1 MNEAKRVPAA
11 KPGAG
16 LDSNLD
22 LSRIKTVEGIDVRGK
37 RVLVRVDFNVPI
49 ENGVVADATRLERVL
64 PTIARLAAAGAKVI
78 VLSHLGRPKEGPSSD
93 TSLRPVAM
101 KMRELMPG
109 RKVHFIG
116 DCVGEEPRR
125 NLATLKPGEIAVL
138 ENLRF
143 YPGEE
148 KNDKLFA
155 KRLAEHGDIYVND
168 AFSTA
173 HRAHASVDAIADL
186 LPSHAGLLMM
196 AEIAALGRAL
206 ENPERPVMG
215 IVGGAKVSTKIEVL
229 THLVSRMD
237 VLVVGG
243 GMANTFLLAQG
254 IKIGSSLSE
263 PDFLGTAKEIMARAA
278 QSGCEIVLP
287 KDVVIADALKEGVE
301 WRVCPVT
308 EVPDGALI
316 LDFGPESIAALKERL
331 KDRPH
336 RAVERTSRRLRDAA
350 FRRGD
355 VRARP
360 RGGEPHQGRQ
370 ARERGGRRRYG
381 AGAERG
387 GRGFRL
393 HLYLDRRRRFSRMA
407 RRPRSARG
415 RGAGKERRPPL
426 TGAATSKIPVD
437 SLQRSF
443 PPMREFSNHRSSDR
457 GAPVLLHC
465 PGAPGNDIR
474 KGQRP

>member
-11 KPGAG
+11 KPGAA
-16 LDSNLD
+16 LDSSLD
-22 LSRIKTVEGIDVRGK
+22 LSRIKTIEGVDVRGK

-78 VLSHLGRPKEGPSSD
+78 VLSHLGRPKKGPSSD

-196 AEIAALGRAL
+196 AEIVALGRAL
-206 ENPERPVMG
+206 EKPERPVMG

-263 PDFLGTAKEIMARAA
+263 PDFVGTAKEIMSRAA

-287 KDVVIADALKEGVE
+287 KDVVIADALKGGVG
-301 WRVCPVT
+301 WRLCPVT
-308 EVPDGALI
+308 EVPKGALI
-316 LDFGPESIAALKERL
+316 LDFGPESIAAIKERL
-331 KDRPH
+331 ET
-336 RAVERTSRRLRDAA
+336 VRTVLWNGPLGA
-350 FRRGD
+350 FETPPFGEGTFALAREVASLTQDGKLVSVAGGGD
-355 VRARP
+355 TVRALK
-360 RGGEPHQGRQ
+360 E
-370 ARERGGRRRYG
+370 
-381 AGAERG
+381 AGAASGFTYISTAG
-387 GRGFRL
+387 GAFLEWLGGHPLPAVAALARSG
-393 HLYLDRRRRFSRMA
+393 A
-407 RRPRSARG
+407 RR
-415 RGAGKERRPPL
+415 
-426 TGAATSKIPVD
+426 
-437 SLQRSF
+437 
-443 PPMREFSNHRSSDR
+443 
-457 GAPVLLHC
+457 
-465 PGAPGNDIR
+465 
-474 KGQRP
+474 

>member
-1 MNEAKRVPAA
+1 MNDAKPAA
-11 KPGAG
+11 GKPGAG
-16 LDSNLD
+16 TRLD
-22 LSRIKTVEGIDVRGK
+22 LSRVKTIEGVDVRGK

-64 PTIARLAAAGAKVI
+64 PTIAKLAQAGARVI
-78 VLSHLGRPKEGPSSD
+78 VLSHLGRPKDGPTSD
-93 TSLRPVAM
+93 TSLRPVAL

-109 RKVHFIG
+109 TKVHFIG

-125 NLATLKPGEIAVL
+125 GLSALKPGEIAVL

-148 KNDKLFA
+148 KNDPHFA

-186 LPSHAGLLMM
+186 LPSHAGLSMM
-196 AEIAALGRAL
+196 AEVAALGRAL

-243 GMANTFLLAQG
+243 GMANTFLLAKG
-254 IKIGSSLSE
+254 LKIGSSLSE
-263 PDFLGTAKEIMARAA
+263 PDFVPTAKDIVARAA
-278 QSGCEIVLP
+278 QAGCDIVLP
-287 KDVVIADALKEGVE
+287 SDVVIAKALKEGVE

-316 LDFGPESIAALKERL
+316 LDFGPESIAALKQRL
-331 KDRPH
+331 KT
-336 RAVERTSRRLRDAA
+336 VRTVLWNGPLGA
-350 FRRGD
+350 FETAPFGEGTFALAREVASLTKEGKLVSVAGGGD
-355 VRARP
+355 TVRALK
-360 RGGEPHQGRQ
+360 E
-370 ARERGGRRRYG
+370 
-381 AGAERG
+381 AGAKSGFTYVSTAG
-387 GRGFRL
+387 GAFLEWLGGHEL
-393 HLYLDRRRRFSRMA
+393 PGVAALA
-407 RRPRSARG
+407 RSGTR
-415 RGAGKERRPPL
+415 
-426 TGAATSKIPVD
+426 
-437 SLQRSF
+437 
-443 PPMREFSNHRSSDR
+443 
-457 GAPVLLHC
+457 
-465 PGAPGNDIR
+465 
-474 KGQRP
+474 